1 MKSRLAMNFWSF
13 CLSLK
18 AEIKGMH
25 YHKAFCLICINLAI
39 ILPLGIVM
47 EHSTRDFV

>member
-1 MKSRLAMNFWSF
+1 MNFWSF

-25 YHKAFCLICINLAI
+25 YHKAFCLIFHFFFT
-39 ILPLGIVM
+39 V
-47 EHSTRDFV
+47 